1 MASAT
6 TIVLDLEPKTG
17 WLSWP
22 GRSFQF
28 IKRWPIIPVV
38 VLSVLVLGAIF
49 ADVIAPHDPI
59 KQSLRDRNGPPVW
72 LEGGTTKYLL
82 GNDHVGRDILSRIIH
97 GSRISLMVAG
107 VGLASG
113 LLIGSTLG
121 LLAGWYGGIVDEI
134 VTRIVDIWF
143 ALPFL
148 LVALVVV
155 IVFGQ
160 SVQTL
165 MVVLAMSAWAAF
177 VRNVRAE
184 VLTLKERDYVALAR
198 VAGAST
204 PRMLMVHIF
213 PGVLN
218 TMVVIATLSVGG
230 LILTEATL
238 SFLGAGIPAP
248 TPAWGLMVAEGSDYL
263 ISAWWISI
271 MPAGAIFLTVMSLNF
286 LGDWLRDRL
295 DPRLRQI

>member
-1 MASAT
+1 M
-6 TIVLDLEPKTG
+6 
-17 WLSWP
+17 
-22 GRSFQF
+22 
-28 IKRWPIIPVV
+28 
-38 VLSVLVLGAIF
+38 LVFGAIF
-49 ADVIAPHDPI
+49 ADVLPLHDPI
-59 KQSLRDRNGPPVW
+59 KQSLRERNAPAFW
-72 LEGGTTKYLL
+72 AEGGSTNHLL
-82 GNDHVGRDILSRIIH
+82 GADHVGRDVFSRIVY

-107 VGLASG
+107 VGLGSG
-113 LLIGSTLG
+113 LLVGVTLG
-121 LLAGWYGGIVDEI
+121 LVAGWYGGILDEI
-134 VTRIVDIWF
+134 VTRIVDIWY

-160 SVQTL
+160 SLLTL
-165 MVVLAMSAWAAF
+165 MGVLAMVAWAGF

-184 VLTLKERDYVALAR
+184 VLTLKERDYVALAT

-204 PRMLMVHIF
+204 FRILRKHIL
-213 PGVLN
+213 PGVVN
-218 TMVVIATLSVGG
+218 TIVVIATLSVGG

-248 TPAWGLMVAEGSDYL
+248 TPAWGVMVADGLDYL
-263 ISAWWISI
+263 RFEWWLSFF
-271 MPAGAIFLTVMSLNF
+271 PGVAIFLTVMSLNF